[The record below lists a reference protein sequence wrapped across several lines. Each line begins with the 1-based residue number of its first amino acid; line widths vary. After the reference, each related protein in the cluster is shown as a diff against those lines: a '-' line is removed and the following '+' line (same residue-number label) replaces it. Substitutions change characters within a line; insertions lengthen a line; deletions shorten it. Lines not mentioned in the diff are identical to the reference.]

1 MNAERA
7 EHCDGRT
14 LVQLTLQD
22 RIEITSDAWQL
33 DLRPKSACMAETRV
47 RFAEEDIFEI
57 QSNAR
62 LLAHARWPQLPF
74 QPTDEQRKQFRR
86 DQRNRSRLHF
96 TPFRAP
102 NWTGE
107 PRPDAETVVLQ
118 SAACLKSYFGREI
131 DWNDVSTYGTEH
143 PPASRSGQGT
153 VIADE
158 ALVSDFVRSHKT
170 GKALLRYENGDE
182 HVSQLCLILT
192 YGKSIPDAIA
202 ALTVAGVEVTEAA
215 LTKQAQRLRRALERE
230 EAQWSRRLMLKLADE
245 APEGTAEYLRKVAK
259 RRVPTFKNLSEKR

>member
-1 MNAERA
+1 MER
-7 EHCDGRT
+7 CT
-14 LVQLTLQD
+14 KQD
-22 RIEITSDAWQL
+22 SQMMFDQFTIGDHRGITTNAWQRAL
-33 DLRPKSACMAETRV
+33 GPKSAHIAESLAPFT
-47 RFAEEDIFEI
+47 EEDIFEI
-57 QSNAR
+57 ESNAR
-62 LLAHARWPQLPF
+62 LLAYARWPQFPF

-102 NWTGE
+102 HWTGE

-143 PPASRSGQGT
+143 PPARRSGQGI

-158 ALVSDFVRSHKT
+158 SVVSNFIRSHKT
-170 GKALLRYENGDE
+170 GKALLRYRNGE
-182 HVSQLCLILT
+182 AHVSQLCLILT
-192 YGKSIPDAIA
+192 YGKSIPDAMA
-202 ALTVAGVEVTEAA
+202 VLSAAGVAVTEAA

-230 EAQWSRRLMLKLADE
+230 EAQWSRRLVLKLADE
-245 APEGTAEYLRKVAK
+245 APEGTADYLRRVAK
-259 RRVPTFKNLSEKR
+259 RRVPTFKNLSEKS